1 MNDFT
6 GAKEVR
12 MLDVNRLRMLVE
24 LSRRGTLSAV
34 ADALSYSK
42 ASVSQ
47 QLSALEQDVGVPLL
61 RRVGRGV
68 QFTPQ
73 GNVLVAEAIGIL
85 DQLEHAEV
93 AVAESLTEVTGTVHI
108 AVFQST
114 AHSLLPG
121 ALNTLREQHPALRV
135 EVTESDPETGLVGV
149 SSRDF
154 DLILAE
160 QYPGRTRPIHADLD
174 RVVLVH
180 DSIALARKPGAEEA
194 TDATAADAAAALWST
209 RDDPWVLEPAGTAS
223 RAWAE
228 QLCRTAGFEPDVRF
242 EVADLTAHVR
252 LIRAGLAVGL
262 LPELVWAGEPPTV
275 ALTALPAEPR
285 REIFSSA
292 RRVSAAAPSIR
303 AVRRAL
309 ASAASR
315 NLLD

>member
-1 MNDFT
+1 
-6 GAKEVR
+6 

-47 QLSALEQDVGVPLL
+47 QLSALEREVGVPLL

-73 GNVLVAEAIGIL
+73 GNVLVTEAIGIL

-108 AVFQST
+108 AVFQSA
-114 AHSLLPG
+114 AHSLLPSSLE
-121 ALNTLREQHPALRV
+121 ALKSEHPALRV
-135 EVTESDPETGLVGV
+135 EVTECDPETGLVGV

-174 RVVLVH
+174 RVVLAH
-180 DSIALARKPGAEEA
+180 DAIALARRPDGPSQGEA
-194 TDATAADAAAALWST
+194 SDATPSDAAALWAT
-209 RDDPWVLEPAGTAS
+209 KDLPWVLEPAGTAS

-252 LIRAGLAVGL
+252 LIHAGLAVGL
-262 LPELVWAGEPPTV
+262 LPELVWAGDAPSVHLES
-275 ALTALPAEPR
+275 LPGSPR

-309 ASAASR
+309 AGAAAR
-315 NLLD
+315 ILPE

>member
-1 MNDFT
+1 
-6 GAKEVR
+6 

-47 QLSALEQDVGVPLL
+47 QLSALEREVGVPLL

-85 DQLEHAEV
+85 DQLEHARI
-93 AVAESLTEVTGTVHI
+93 AVAESLIEVTGTVRV
-108 AVFQST
+108 AVFQSA
-114 AHSLLPG
+114 AHSLLPS
-121 ALNTLREQHPALRV
+121 ALQALKEQHPALRV
-135 EVTESDPETGLVGV
+135 EVTECDPETGLVGV

-174 RVVLVH
+174 RVVLAH
-180 DSIALARKPGAEEA
+180 DAIALARRPGSGEG
-194 TDATAADAAAALWST
+194 ADAVATLWST
-209 RDDPWVLEPAGTAS
+209 RDEPWVLEPAGTAS

-228 QLCRTAGFEPDVRF
+228 QLCRTAGFEPDVRY
-242 EVADLTAHVR
+242 EIADLTAHVR
-252 LIRAGLAVGL
+252 LIHAGLAVGL
-262 LPELVWAGEPPTV
+262 LPELVWGGDSPSVDLVT
-275 ALTALPAEPR
+275 LPEAPR

-309 ASAASR
+309 EAAADR
-315 NLLD
+315 ILPT

>member
-1 MNDFT
+1 
-6 GAKEVR
+6 

-47 QLSALEQDVGVPLL
+47 QLSALERDVGVPLL

-73 GNVLVAEAIGIL
+73 GNVLVTQAIRIL
-85 DQLEHAEV
+85 DQLEHAQV

-114 AHSLLPG
+114 AHSLLPR
-121 ALNTLREQHPALRV
+121 ALDALKERHPALRV
-135 EVTESDPETGLVGV
+135 QVTECDPETGLVGV

-174 RVVLVH
+174 RVVLAH
-180 DSIALARKPGAEEA
+180 DAIALARRPGSSSE
-194 TDATAADAAAALWST
+194 ADAVAALWST
-209 RDDPWVLEPAGTAS
+209 RDEPWVLEPAGTAS

-242 EVADLTAHVR
+242 EIADLTAHVR
-252 LIRAGLAVGL
+252 LIHAGLAVGL
-262 LPELVWAGEPPTV
+262 LPELVWAGDTPTV
-275 ALTALPAEPR
+275 DLVPLPEEPR

-292 RRVSAAAPSIR
+292 RRVSADAPSIT

-309 ASAASR
+309 ASAADR
-315 NLLD
+315 ILPD

>member
-1 MNDFT
+1 
-6 GAKEVR
+6 

-47 QLSALEQDVGVPLL
+47 QLSALEREVGVALL

-180 DSIALARKPGAEEA
+180 DSIALARQPGAEEA
-194 TDATAADAAAALWST
+194 TDATAADATAALLST
-209 RDDPWVLEPAGTAS
+209 RDEPWVLEPAGTAS

-262 LPELVWAGEPPTV
+262 LPELVWAGEAPTV
-275 ALTALPAEPR
+275 ALTPLPDEPR

>member
-1 MNDFT
+1 
-6 GAKEVR
+6 

-24 LSRRGTLSAV
+24 LSRLGTLSAV

-42 ASVSQ
+42 ATVSQ
-47 QLSALEQDVGVPLL
+47 QLAALEREVGVPLL

-73 GNVLVAEAIGIL
+73 GTVLVTEAIGIL
-85 DQLEHAEV
+85 DRLEQAEV
-93 AVAESLTEVTGTVHI
+93 AVAESLTEVTGTVHL

-121 ALNTLREQHPALRV
+121 ALAALRAEHPSLRV

-160 QYPGRTRPIHADLD
+160 QYPGRTRPLHADLD
-174 RVVLVH
+174 RVVLAH
-180 DSIALARKPGAEEA
+180 DAIALARRPGSPAE
-194 TDATAADAAAALWST
+194 ADAVAALWST
-209 RDDPWVLEPAGTAS
+209 RDEPWVLEPAGTAS

-262 LPELVWAGEPPTV
+262 LPELVWAGETPTV
-275 ALTALPAEPR
+275 DLSPLPDEPR

-309 ASAASR
+309 ASTASR

>member
-47 QLSALEQDVGVPLL
+47 QLSALERDVGVPLL

-180 DSIALARKPGAEEA
+180 DSIALARQPG
-194 TDATAADAAAALWST
+194 AADAEDADAVAALWST
-209 RDDPWVLEPAGTAS
+209 RDEPWVLEPAGTAS

-262 LPELVWAGEPPTV
+262 LPELVWAGEAPTV
-275 ALTALPAEPR
+275 ALTALPEEPR

>member
-1 MNDFT
+1 
-6 GAKEVR
+6 

-47 QLSALEQDVGVPLL
+47 QLSALERDVGVPLL

-73 GNVLVAEAIGIL
+73 GNVLVTQAIGIL

-93 AVAESLTEVTGTVHI
+93 AVAESLTEVTGTARI

-114 AHSLLPG
+114 AHSLLPR
-121 ALNTLREQHPALRV
+121 ALESLRERHPALRV
-135 EVTESDPETGLVGV
+135 EVTECDPETGLVGV

-174 RVVLVH
+174 RVVLAH
-180 DSIALARKPGAEEA
+180 DAIALARQPGAPRH
-194 TDATAADAAAALWST
+194 ADALAELWST
-209 RDDPWVLEPAGTAS
+209 RDEPWVLEPAGTAS

-228 QLCRTAGFEPDVRF
+228 ELCRTAGFEPDVRF
-242 EVADLTAHVR
+242 EIADLTAHVR
-252 LIRAGLAVGL
+252 LIHAGLAVGL
-262 LPELVWAGEPPTV
+262 LPELVWAGDTPTV
-275 ALTALPAEPR
+275 DLAPLPHEPR

-292 RRVSAAAPSIR
+292 RKVSAAAPSIR
-303 AVRRAL
+303 AVRSAL
-309 ASAASR
+309 ADAASH
-315 NLLD
+315 NLPV

>member
-1 MNDFT
+1 
-6 GAKEVR
+6 
-12 MLDVNRLRMLVE
+12 MLDAHRLRLLVE

-47 QLSALEQDVGVPLL
+47 QLAALERDVGVPLL

-85 DQLEHAEV
+85 DQLEHAQV
-93 AVAESLTEVTGTVHI
+93 AVAESLTDVTGTVRL

-114 AHSLLPG
+114 VHSLLPR
-121 ALNTLREQHPALRV
+121 ALAALGERHPALRV
-135 EVTESDPETGLVGV
+135 EVTERDPESGLVGV
-149 SSRDF
+149 SSRDY

-174 RVVLVH
+174 RVVLAH
-180 DSIALARKPGAEEA
+180 DAIALARHPGAA
-194 TDATAADAAAALWST
+194 GAADPVAALWAT
-209 RDDPWVLEPAGTAS
+209 RAEPWVLEPAGTAS

-242 EVADLTAHVR
+242 ELADLTAHVR
-252 LIRAGLAVGL
+252 LIHAGLAVGL
-262 LPELVWAGEPPTV
+262 LPELVWAGDTP
-275 ALTALPAEPR
+275 LPQEPR

-292 RRVSAAAPSIR
+292 RRVSADAPSIR
-303 AVRRAL
+303 AVRAAL
-309 ASAASR
+309 ADAASR

>member
-1 MNDFT
+1 
-6 GAKEVR
+6 

-47 QLSALEQDVGVPLL
+47 QLSALERDVGVPLL

-73 GNVLVAEAIGIL
+73 GNVLVGEAIGIL

-180 DSIALARKPGAEEA
+180 DSIALARRPGTPESAN
-194 TDATAADAAAALWST
+194 ATAANATAALVTAAEATAALWST
-209 RDDPWVLEPAGTAS
+209 RDEPWVLEPAGTAS

-242 EVADLTAHVR
+242 EVADLTAPVR

-262 LPELVWAGEPPTV
+262 LPELVWAGEAPTV
-275 ALTALPAEPR
+275 ALTPLPDEPR

>member
-1 MNDFT
+1 
-6 GAKEVR
+6 
-12 MLDVNRLRMLVE
+12 MLDVTRLRMLVE

-47 QLSALEQDVGVPLL
+47 HLSALERDVGVPLL

-121 ALNTLREQHPALRV
+121 ALNALREQHPALRV

-180 DSIALARKPGAEEA
+180 DSIALARHPGTPEIA
-194 TDATAADAAAALWST
+194 DAAAADATRADATAALWST
-209 RDDPWVLEPAGTAS
+209 RDEPWVLEPAGTAS

-262 LPELVWAGEPPTV
+262 LPELVWAGEAPTV
-275 ALTALPAEPR
+275 ALTPLPDEPR

>member
-1 MNDFT
+1 
-6 GAKEVR
+6 
-12 MLDVNRLRMLVE
+12 MLDVQRLRMLVE

-47 QLSALEQDVGVPLL
+47 QLSALEREVGVPLL

-121 ALNTLREQHPALRV
+121 ALATLREQHPALRV

-174 RVVLVH
+174 RLVLVH
-180 DSIALARKPGAEEA
+180 DRIALARQPGAPEGS
-194 TDATAADAAAALWST
+194 DPVAALWST
-209 RDDPWVLEPAGTAS
+209 RDQPWVLEPAGTAS

-262 LPELVWAGEPPTV
+262 LPGLVWAGESPTV
-275 ALTALPAEPR
+275 ALTPLPEAPR
-285 REIFSSA
+285 REIFSST
-292 RRVSAAAPSIR
+292 RRVSVAAPSIR
-303 AVRRAL
+303 AVRSAL
-309 ASAASR
+309 ASTAERILPA
-315 NLLD
+315 

>member
-1 MNDFT
+1 
-6 GAKEVR
+6 

-47 QLSALEQDVGVPLL
+47 QLSALEREVGVPLL

-108 AVFQST
+108 AVFQSA
-114 AHSLLPG
+114 AHSLLPSSLE
-121 ALNTLREQHPALRV
+121 ALKAEHPALRV
-135 EVTESDPETGLVGV
+135 EVTECDPETGLVGV

-174 RVVLVH
+174 RVVLAH
-180 DSIALARKPGAEEA
+180 DAIALARGPRGRS
-194 TDATAADAAAALWST
+194 DAGPDVGHSDAGQSEAAALWAT
-209 RDDPWVLEPAGTAS
+209 KDEPWVLEPAGTAS

-252 LIRAGLAVGL
+252 LIHAGLAVGL
-262 LPELVWAGEPPTV
+262 LPELVWAGDAPSVDLVP
-275 ALTALPAEPR
+275 LPGSPR

-309 ASAASR
+309 ASAAAHI
-315 NLLD
+315 LPE

>member
-1 MNDFT
+1 
-6 GAKEVR
+6 

-24 LSRRGTLSAV
+24 LSRLGTLSAV

-47 QLSALEQDVGVPLL
+47 QLAALEREVGVPLL

-68 QFTPQ
+68 QLTPQ
-73 GNVLVAEAIGIL
+73 GTVLVGEAVGIL
-85 DQLEHAEV
+85 DRLEQAEV
-93 AVAESLTEVTGTVHI
+93 AVAESLTEVTGTVHL

-121 ALNTLREQHPALRV
+121 ALAALRAQHPSLRV

-160 QYPGRTRPIHADLD
+160 QYPGRTRPLHADLD
-174 RVVLVH
+174 RVVLAH
-180 DSIALARKPGAEEA
+180 DAIALARRPGSLAE
-194 TDATAADAAAALWST
+194 ADAVAALWST
-209 RDDPWVLEPAGTAS
+209 RDEPWVLEPAGTAS

-262 LPELVWAGEPPTV
+262 LPELVWAGETPTV
-275 ALTALPAEPR
+275 DLSPLPDEPR

-309 ASAASR
+309 ASTASR

>member
-1 MNDFT
+1 
-6 GAKEVR
+6 

-47 QLSALEQDVGVPLL
+47 QLSALERDVGVPLL

-73 GNVLVAEAIGIL
+73 GNVLVAEAVGIL
-85 DQLEHAEV
+85 DQLEHAQI

-121 ALNTLREQHPALRV
+121 ALNALRAEHPALRV
-135 EVTESDPETGLVGV
+135 EVTECDPETGLVGV

-180 DSIALARKPGAEEA
+180 DAIALARHPGSSD
-194 TDATAADAAAALWST
+194 TTDAAAALWAT
-209 RDDPWVLEPAGTAS
+209 RDEPWVLEPAGTAS

-262 LPELVWAGEPPTV
+262 LPELVWAGETPTV
-275 ALTALPAEPR
+275 ALAPLPDEPR

>member
-1 MNDFT
+1 
-6 GAKEVR
+6 
-12 MLDVNRLRMLVE
+12 MLDVHRLRLLVE

-47 QLSALEQDVGVPLL
+47 QLAALERELGLPLL

-68 QFTPQ
+68 QLTPQ
-73 GNVLVAEAIGIL
+73 GSVLVAEAIGIL

-93 AVAESLTEVTGTVHI
+93 AVAESLTEVTGTVRL

-114 AHSLLPG
+114 AHSLLPR
-121 ALNTLREQHPALRV
+121 ALDALARRHPALRV

-160 QYPGRTRPIHADLD
+160 QYPGHTRPLHRDLD
-174 RVVLVH
+174 RVALAH
-180 DSIALARKPGAEEA
+180 DALALARRPGS
-194 TDATAADAAAALWST
+194 TPHADPGRALWST
-209 RDDPWVLEPAGTAS
+209 RDDPWVLEPPGTAS

-228 QLCRTAGFEPDVRF
+228 QLCRSAGFEPDVRYA
-242 EVADLTAHVR
+242 VADLTAHVR
-252 LIRAGLAVGL
+252 LIHAGLAVGL
-262 LPELVWAGEPPTV
+262 LPELFWAGDAPTV
-275 ALTALPAEPR
+275 DLLPLPGEPR

-292 RRVSAAAPSIR
+292 RRVSADAPAIR

-309 ASAASR
+309 ADAASR
-315 NLLD
+315 NLAD

>member
-1 MNDFT
+1 
-6 GAKEVR
+6 

-47 QLSALEQDVGVPLL
+47 QLSALEREVGVPLL

-93 AVAESLTEVTGTVHI
+93 AVAESFTEVTGTVHI

-121 ALNTLREQHPALRV
+121 ALNALRDQHPALRV

-180 DSIALARKPGAEEA
+180 DSIALARQPG
-194 TDATAADAAAALWST
+194 AADAADADADAVAALWST

-262 LPELVWAGEPPTV
+262 LPELVWAGETPTV
-275 ALTALPAEPR
+275 ALTPLPDEPR

>member
-1 MNDFT
+1 
-6 GAKEVR
+6 

-34 ADALSYSK
+34 ADAFSYSK

-47 QLSALEQDVGVPLL
+47 QLSALEREVGVPLL

-121 ALNTLREQHPALRV
+121 ALNALREQHPALRV

-180 DSIALARKPGAEEA
+180 DSIALARRPGTPETA
-194 TDATAADAAAALWST
+194 DATAADADADATAALWST
-209 RDDPWVLEPAGTAS
+209 RDEPWVLEPAGTAS

-275 ALTALPAEPR
+275 ALTPLPDEPR

>member
-1 MNDFT
+1 
-6 GAKEVR
+6 

-47 QLSALEQDVGVPLL
+47 QLSALERDVGVPLL

-121 ALNTLREQHPALRV
+121 ALNALREQHPALRV

-180 DSIALARKPGAEEA
+180 DSIALARRPGTPETA
-194 TDATAADAAAALWST
+194 DAAAADATAALWST
-209 RDDPWVLEPAGTAS
+209 RDEPWVLEPAGTAS

-262 LPELVWAGEPPTV
+262 LPELVWAGETPTV
-275 ALTALPAEPR
+275 ALTPLPHEPR

>member
-1 MNDFT
+1 
-6 GAKEVR
+6 
-12 MLDVNRLRMLVE
+12 MLDVNRLRLLVE

-47 QLSALEQDVGVPLL
+47 QLSALERDVGVPLL

-85 DQLEHAEV
+85 DQLEQAQV
-93 AVAESLTEVTGTVHI
+93 AVAESLTEVTGTVRI
-108 AVFQST
+108 AVFQSA
-114 AHSLLPG
+114 AHSLLPHSLE
-121 ALNTLREQHPALRV
+121 ALKVQHPALRV
-135 EVTESDPETGLVGV
+135 EVTECDPETGLVGV

-160 QYPGRTRPIHADLD
+160 QYPGHTRPIHADLD
-174 RVVLVH
+174 RVVLAH
-180 DSIALARKPGAEEA
+180 DAIALARRPGDRADS
-194 TDATAADAAAALWST
+194 DAVAALWST
-209 RDDPWVLEPAGTAS
+209 RDEPWVLEPAGTAS

-262 LPELVWAGEPPTV
+262 LPEMVWAGDTPSV
-275 ALTALPAEPR
+275 DLTPLPGDPR

-292 RRVSAAAPSIR
+292 RRVSAAAPSIG

-309 ASAASR
+309 SAAASGI
-315 NLLD
+315 LPEV

>member
-1 MNDFT
+1 
-6 GAKEVR
+6 
-12 MLDVNRLRMLVE
+12 MLDVNRLRLLVE

-47 QLSALEQDVGVPLL
+47 QLSALEREVGVPLL

-68 QFTPQ
+68 QLTPQ
-73 GNVLVAEAIGIL
+73 GTVLVDEAIGIL
-85 DQLEHAEV
+85 DRLEQAEV
-93 AVAESLTEVTGTVHI
+93 AVAESLTEVTGTVHV
-108 AVFQST
+108 AVFQSA
-114 AHSLLPG
+114 AHSLLPR
-121 ALNTLREQHPALRV
+121 ALEALRREHPALRV
-135 EVTESDPETGLVGV
+135 EVTECDPETGLVGV

-160 QYPGRTRPIHADLD
+160 QYPGHTRPIHADLD
-174 RVVLVH
+174 RVVLAH
-180 DSIALARKPGAEEA
+180 DAIMLARPPAS
-194 TDATAADAAAALWST
+194 AAASDPAAALWAT
-209 RDDPWVLEPAGTAS
+209 RDQPWVLEPEGTAS

-252 LIRAGLAVGL
+252 LIHAGLAVGL
-262 LPELVWAGEPPTV
+262 LPELVWAGDAPSV
-275 ALTALPAEPR
+275 DLTTLPDAPR
-285 REIFSSA
+285 REIFSAA

-309 ASAASR
+309 EGAATR
-315 NLLD
+315 ILPD

>member
-1 MNDFT
+1 
-6 GAKEVR
+6 

-47 QLSALEQDVGVPLL
+47 QLSALERDVGVPLL

-73 GNVLVAEAIGIL
+73 GNVLVSEAIGIL

-180 DSIALARKPGAEEA
+180 DSIALARRPGTPESTAVSAAAISAAEA
-194 TDATAADAAAALWST
+194 TAALWST
-209 RDDPWVLEPAGTAS
+209 RDEPWVLEPAGTAS

-262 LPELVWAGEPPTV
+262 LPELVWAGEAPTV
-275 ALTALPAEPR
+275 ALTPLPDEPR

>member
-1 MNDFT
+1 
-6 GAKEVR
+6 

-47 QLSALEQDVGVPLL
+47 QLSALEREVGVPLL

-121 ALNTLREQHPALRV
+121 ALNALRDQHPALRV

-180 DSIALARKPGAEEA
+180 DSIALARQPG
-194 TDATAADAAAALWST
+194 AADAEDADADAVDAVAALWST

-262 LPELVWAGEPPTV
+262 LPELVWAGEAPTV
-275 ALTALPAEPR
+275 ALTPLPDEPR

>member
-1 MNDFT
+1 
-6 GAKEVR
+6 

-34 ADALSYSK
+34 ADALSFSK

-47 QLSALEQDVGVPLL
+47 QLSALEREVGVPLL

-85 DQLEHAEV
+85 DQLEHARI
-93 AVAESLTEVTGTVHI
+93 AVAESLTEVTGTVRV
-108 AVFQST
+108 AVFQSA
-114 AHSLLPG
+114 AHSLLPSSLQ
-121 ALNTLREQHPALRV
+121 ALKEQHPALRV
-135 EVTESDPETGLVGV
+135 EVTECDPETGLVGV
-149 SSRDF
+149 SSREF

-174 RVVLVH
+174 RVVLAH
-180 DSIALARKPGAEEA
+180 DAITLARRPGSLEG
-194 TDATAADAAAALWST
+194 TDAVAALWST
-209 RDDPWVLEPAGTAS
+209 RDAPWVLEPAGTAS

-228 QLCRTAGFEPDVRF
+228 QLCRTAGFEPDVRY
-242 EVADLTAHVR
+242 EIADLTAHVR
-252 LIRAGLAVGL
+252 LIHAGLAVGL
-262 LPELVWAGEPPTV
+262 LPELVWGGDSPSVDLA
-275 ALTALPAEPR
+275 ALPEAPR

-292 RRVSAAAPSIR
+292 RRVSSAAPSIR

-309 ASAASR
+309 EAAAAER
-315 NLLD
+315 ILPA

>member
-1 MNDFT
+1 
-6 GAKEVR
+6 

-47 QLSALEQDVGVPLL
+47 QLSALERDVGVPLL

-73 GNVLVAEAIGIL
+73 GNVLVAQAIGIL
-85 DQLEHAEV
+85 DQLEHAQV
-93 AVAESLTEVTGTVHI
+93 AVAESLTEVTGTVQI

-114 AHSLLPG
+114 AHSLLPR
-121 ALNTLREQHPALRV
+121 ALDALKERHPALRV
-135 EVTESDPETGLVGV
+135 QVTERDPESGLVGV

-174 RVVLVH
+174 RVVLAH
-180 DSIALARKPGAEEA
+180 DAIALARRPGSAQE
-194 TDATAADAAAALWST
+194 TDAVAALWST
-209 RDDPWVLEPAGTAS
+209 RDEPWVLEPEGTAS

-242 EVADLTAHVR
+242 EIADLTAHVR
-252 LIRAGLAVGL
+252 LIQAGLAVGL
-262 LPELVWAGEPPTV
+262 LPELVWAGDTPTV
-275 ALTALPAEPR
+275 DLAALPEEPR

-292 RRVSAAAPSIR
+292 RRVSADAPSIK

-309 ASAASR
+309 ADAASH
-315 NLLD
+315 NLTE

>member
-1 MNDFT
+1 
-6 GAKEVR
+6 

-47 QLSALEQDVGVPLL
+47 QLSALEHDVGVPLL

-68 QFTPQ
+68 QLTPQ
-73 GNVLVAEAIGIL
+73 GTVLVAEAVGIL
-85 DQLEHAEV
+85 DQLEHARV
-93 AVAESLTEVTGTVHI
+93 AVAESLSEVTGTVRI

-114 AHSLLPG
+114 AHSLLPRS
-121 ALNTLREQHPALRV
+121 LRSLAERHPALRV
-135 EVTESDPETGLVGV
+135 EVTECDPETGLVGV

-160 QYPGRTRPIHADLD
+160 QYPGRTRPIHGDLD
-174 RVVLVH
+174 RVVLAH
-180 DSIALARKPGAEEA
+180 DAIALARHPGAPA
-194 TDATAADAAAALWST
+194 LPDPVAALTST
-209 RDDPWVLEPAGTAS
+209 RDQPWVLEPEGTAS

-228 QLCRTAGFEPDVRF
+228 QLCRTAGFEPDVRY
-242 EVADLTAHVR
+242 EIADLTAHVR
-252 LIRAGLAVGL
+252 LIHAGLAVGL
-262 LPELVWAGEPPTV
+262 LPDLVWAGDRPTV
-275 ALTALPAEPR
+275 DLSPLPDAPR

-292 RRVSAAAPSIR
+292 RRVSADAPSIR

-309 ASAASR
+309 ADAASH
-315 NLLD
+315 NLPE

>member
-1 MNDFT
+1 
-6 GAKEVR
+6 

-47 QLSALEQDVGVPLL
+47 QLSALERDVGVPLL

-73 GNVLVAEAIGIL
+73 GNVLVGEAIGIL

-180 DSIALARKPGAEEA
+180 DSIALARRPGTPESAN
-194 TDATAADAAAALWST
+194 ATAATATAALVTAAEATAALWST
-209 RDDPWVLEPAGTAS
+209 RDEPWVLEPAGTAS

-262 LPELVWAGEPPTV
+262 LPELVWAGEAPTV
-275 ALTALPAEPR
+275 ALTPLPDEPR

>member
-1 MNDFT
+1 
-6 GAKEVR
+6 

-47 QLSALEQDVGVPLL
+47 QLSALERDVGVPLL

-73 GNVLVAEAIGIL
+73 GNVLVTQAIGIL

-93 AVAESLTEVTGTVHI
+93 AVAESLTEVTGTARI

-114 AHSLLPG
+114 AHSLLPR
-121 ALNTLREQHPALRV
+121 ALESLRERHPALRV
-135 EVTESDPETGLVGV
+135 EVTECDPETGLVGV

-174 RVVLVH
+174 RVVLAH
-180 DSIALARKPGAEEA
+180 DAIALARQPGAPRH
-194 TDATAADAAAALWST
+194 ADALAELWST
-209 RDDPWVLEPAGTAS
+209 REEPWVLEPAGTAS

-228 QLCRTAGFEPDVRF
+228 ELCRTAGFEPDVRF
-242 EVADLTAHVR
+242 EIADLTAHVR
-252 LIRAGLAVGL
+252 LIHAGLAVGL
-262 LPELVWAGEPPTV
+262 LPELVWAGDTPTV
-275 ALTALPAEPR
+275 DLAPLPHEPR

-292 RRVSAAAPSIR
+292 RKVSAAAPSIR
-303 AVRRAL
+303 AVRSAL
-309 ASAASR
+309 AGAASH
-315 NLLD
+315 NLPV

>member
-1 MNDFT
+1 
-6 GAKEVR
+6 

-47 QLSALEQDVGVPLL
+47 QLSALERDVGVPLL

-93 AVAESLTEVTGTVHI
+93 AVAESLTEVTGTVRI

-114 AHSLLPG
+114 AHSLLPR
-121 ALNTLREQHPALRV
+121 ALEALKDRHPALRV
-135 EVTESDPETGLVGV
+135 EVTECDPETGLVGV

-160 QYPGRTRPIHADLD
+160 QYPGRTRPIHADL
-174 RVVLVH
+174 
-180 DSIALARKPGAEEA
+180 
-194 TDATAADAAAALWST
+194 
-209 RDDPWVLEPAGTAS
+209 
-223 RAWAE
+223 
-228 QLCRTAGFEPDVRF
+228 
-242 EVADLTAHVR
+242 
-252 LIRAGLAVGL
+252 
-262 LPELVWAGEPPTV
+262 
-275 ALTALPAEPR
+275 
-285 REIFSSA
+285 
-292 RRVSAAAPSIR
+292 
-303 AVRRAL
+303 
-309 ASAASR
+309 
-315 NLLD
+315 

>member
-1 MNDFT
+1 
-6 GAKEVR
+6 

-47 QLSALEQDVGVPLL
+47 QLSALERDVGVPLL

-73 GNVLVAEAIGIL
+73 GNVLVTEAIGIL
-85 DQLEHAEV
+85 DRLEQAEV

-121 ALNTLREQHPALRV
+121 ALNALRDQHPALRV

-180 DSIALARKPGAEEA
+180 DAIALARHPGTAEEG
-194 TDATAADAAAALWST
+194 DAVAALWST
-209 RDDPWVLEPAGTAS
+209 RDEPWVLEPAGTAS

-275 ALTALPAEPR
+275 ALTALPDEPR

-309 ASAASR
+309 ASTASR

>member
-1 MNDFT
+1 
-6 GAKEVR
+6 

-47 QLSALEQDVGVPLL
+47 QLSALERDVGVPLL

-93 AVAESLTEVTGTVHI
+93 AVAESLTEVTGTVGI

-114 AHSLLPG
+114 AHSLLPR
-121 ALNTLREQHPALRV
+121 ALEALKDRHPALRV
-135 EVTESDPETGLVGV
+135 EVTECDPETGLVGV

-174 RVVLVH
+174 RVVLAH
-180 DSIALARKPGAEEA
+180 DAIALARRPGAPRHV
-194 TDATAADAAAALWST
+194 DALAELWST
-209 RDDPWVLEPAGTAS
+209 REEPWVLEPAGTAS

-242 EVADLTAHVR
+242 EIADLTAHVR
-252 LIRAGLAVGL
+252 LIHAGLAVGL
-262 LPELVWAGEPPTV
+262 LPELVWAGDTPTV
-275 ALTALPAEPR
+275 DLAPLPHEPR

-292 RRVSAAAPSIR
+292 RRVSADAPSIR
-303 AVRRAL
+303 AVRTAL
-309 ASAASR
+309 ADAASH
-315 NLLD
+315 NLPV

>member
-1 MNDFT
+1 
-6 GAKEVR
+6 

-47 QLSALEQDVGVPLL
+47 QLSALERDVGVPLL

-73 GNVLVAEAIGIL
+73 GNVLVAEAISIL

-93 AVAESLTEVTGTVHI
+93 AVAESLTEVTGTVRI

-114 AHSLLPG
+114 AHSLLPRG
-121 ALNTLREQHPALRV
+121 LETLKDRHPALRV

-174 RVVLVH
+174 RVALAH
-180 DSIALARKPGAEEA
+180 DTIALARRPGAPTH
-194 TDATAADAAAALWST
+194 TDAVAALWST

-242 EVADLTAHVR
+242 EIADLTAHVR
-252 LIRAGLAVGL
+252 LIHAGLAVGL
-262 LPELVWAGEPPTV
+262 LPELVWAGDTPTV
-275 ALTALPAEPR
+275 DLAPLPQEPR

-292 RRVSAAAPSIR
+292 RRVSADAPSIR
-303 AVRRAL
+303 AVRRAF
-309 ASAASR
+309 ADAASH
-315 NLLD
+315 NLPD

>member
-1 MNDFT
+1 
-6 GAKEVR
+6 

-47 QLSALEQDVGVPLL
+47 QLSALEREVGVPLL

-121 ALNTLREQHPALRV
+121 ALNALREQHPALRV

-180 DSIALARKPGAEEA
+180 DSIALARRPGTPETA
-194 TDATAADAAAALWST
+194 DATAADADADAGATAALWST
-209 RDDPWVLEPAGTAS
+209 RDEPWVLEPAGTAS

-275 ALTALPAEPR
+275 ALTPLPDEPR

-309 ASAASR
+309 ASAASH

>member
-1 MNDFT
+1 
-6 GAKEVR
+6 

-47 QLSALEQDVGVPLL
+47 QLAALEREVGVPLL

-73 GNVLVAEAIGIL
+73 GNVLVAEAITIL
-85 DQLEHAEV
+85 DQLEQAEV

-108 AVFQST
+108 AVFQSA
-114 AHSLLPG
+114 AHSLLPRSLE
-121 ALNTLREQHPALRV
+121 ALKAEHPALRV
-135 EVTESDPETGLVGV
+135 EVTECDPETGLVGV

-174 RVVLVH
+174 RVVLAH
-180 DSIALARKPGAEEA
+180 DAITLARRAPGGHEEP
-194 TDATAADAAAALWST
+194 DAAAALWAT
-209 RDDPWVLEPAGTAS
+209 RDEPWVLEPAGTAS

-252 LIRAGLAVGL
+252 LIHAGLAVGL
-262 LPELVWAGEPPTV
+262 LPELVWAGDSPSVDLVP
-275 ALTALPAEPR
+275 LPDAPR

-309 ASAASR
+309 AGAAAHI
-315 NLLD
+315 LPD

>member
-1 MNDFT
+1 
-6 GAKEVR
+6 

-47 QLSALEQDVGVPLL
+47 QLSALERDVGVPLL

-73 GNVLVAEAIGIL
+73 GNVLVTQAIRIL
-85 DQLEHAEV
+85 DQLEHAQV

-114 AHSLLPG
+114 AHSLLPR
-121 ALNTLREQHPALRV
+121 ALDALKERHPALRV
-135 EVTESDPETGLVGV
+135 QVTECDPETGLVGV

-174 RVVLVH
+174 RVVLAH
-180 DSIALARKPGAEEA
+180 DTIALARRPGSSSE
-194 TDATAADAAAALWST
+194 ADAVAALWST
-209 RDDPWVLEPAGTAS
+209 RDEPWVLEPAGTAS

-242 EVADLTAHVR
+242 EIADLTAHVR
-252 LIRAGLAVGL
+252 LIHAGLAVGL
-262 LPELVWAGEPPTV
+262 LPELVWAGDTPTV
-275 ALTALPAEPR
+275 DLVPLPEEPR

-292 RRVSAAAPSIR
+292 RRVSADAPSIT

-309 ASAASR
+309 ASAADR
-315 NLLD
+315 ILPD

>member
-1 MNDFT
+1 
-6 GAKEVR
+6 

-47 QLSALEQDVGVPLL
+47 QLSALERDVGVPLL

-121 ALNTLREQHPALRV
+121 ALNALREQHPALRV

-180 DSIALARKPGAEEA
+180 DSIALARQPGTRE
-194 TDATAADAAAALWST
+194 TADAVAALWST
-209 RDDPWVLEPAGTAS
+209 RDEPWVLEPAGTAS

-262 LPELVWAGEPPTV
+262 LPELVWAGEAPTV
-275 ALTALPAEPR
+275 ALTSLPDEPR

>member
-1 MNDFT
+1 
-6 GAKEVR
+6 

-24 LSRRGTLSAV
+24 LSRLGTLSAV

-47 QLSALEQDVGVPLL
+47 QLAALEREVGVPLL

-68 QFTPQ
+68 QLTPQ
-73 GNVLVAEAIGIL
+73 GTVLVGEAIGIL
-85 DQLEHAEV
+85 DRLEQAEV

-121 ALNTLREQHPALRV
+121 ALAALRAQHPSLRV
-135 EVTESDPETGLVGV
+135 QVTESDPETGLVGV

-160 QYPGRTRPIHADLD
+160 QYPGRTRPLHVDLD
-174 RVVLVH
+174 RVVLAH
-180 DSIALARKPGAEEA
+180 DAIALARRPGSP
-194 TDATAADAAAALWST
+194 TDADAVAALWST
-209 RDDPWVLEPAGTAS
+209 RDEPWVLEPAGTAS

-262 LPELVWAGEPPTV
+262 LPELVWAGETPTV
-275 ALTALPAEPR
+275 DLSPLPDEPR

-309 ASAASR
+309 ASTASR